1 MFIDVPYRRVLEW
14 ETEDVPFI
22 RFGEEIIAERTTE
35 IYFRMLREM
44 RDVVFS
50 TVAEDGTP
58 RARIIDVMLVEGE
71 KLYFLTAV
79 GKDFYEELMRNG
91 RVAIAGL
98 NSSWETIRVWGR
110 VRNVG
115 QDLLGRIFEE
125 NPSMNNVYPG
135 DSRYILEVFCLEEGE
150 GEYFCLGTEPITRH
164 PFSFGKKTFRKKGF
178 EITDA
183 CIGCGTCAAACPQ
196 QAIDEGSPY
205 TIRQENC
212 LHCGLCFRDCPAEAV
227 IRRSGEAEQ

>member
-1 MFIDVPYRRVLEW
+1 M
-14 ETEDVPFI
+14 
-22 RFGEEIIAERTTE
+22 AERKTE
-35 IYFRMLREM
+35 LYFRMLREM

-91 RVAIAGL
+91 QVAIAGL

-110 VRNVG
+110 VRNV
-115 QDLLGRIFEE
+115 
-125 NPSMNNVYPG
+125 
-135 DSRYILEVFCLEEGE
+135 
-150 GEYFCLGTEPITRH
+150 
-164 PFSFGKKTFRKKGF
+164 
-178 EITDA
+178 
-183 CIGCGTCAAACPQ
+183 
-196 QAIDEGSPY
+196 
-205 TIRQENC
+205 RQENC

-227 IRRSGEAEQ
+227 IRRSGETEQ

>member
-1 MFIDVPYRRVLEW
+1 
-14 ETEDVPFI
+14 
-22 RFGEEIIAERTTE
+22 
-35 IYFRMLREM
+35 
-44 RDVVFS
+44 
-50 TVAEDGTP
+50 
-58 RARIIDVMLVEGE
+58 
-71 KLYFLTAV
+71 
-79 GKDFYEELMRNG
+79 
-91 RVAIAGL
+91 
-98 NSSWETIRVWGR
+98 
-110 VRNVG
+110 
-115 QDLLGRIFEE
+115 
-125 NPSMNNVYPG
+125 MNNVYPG

-183 CIGCGTCAAACPQ
+183 CIGCGTCAATCPQ

-227 IRRSGEAEQ
+227 IRRSGETEQ

>member
-1 MFIDVPYRRVLEW
+1 MNEHKT
-14 ETEDVPFI
+14 ET
-22 RFGEEIIAERTTE
+22 
-35 IYFRMLREM
+35 YFKMLREM

-58 RARIIDVMLVEGE
+58 RARIIDV
-71 KLYFLTAV
+71 A
-79 GKDFYEELMRNG
+79 
-91 RVAIAGL
+91 AAGL
-98 NSSWETIRVWGR
+98 NSSWETVRVWGK

-150 GEYFCLGTEPITRH
+150 GEYFNLGTEPITRH
-164 PFSFGKKTFRKKGF
+164 PFSFGRKTYRKKGF

-183 CIGCGTCAAACPQ
+183 CIQCGTCAAACPQ

-205 TIRQENC
+205 VIRQENC
-212 LHCGLCFRDCPAEAV
+212 LHCGLCFRDCPAEAIV
-227 IRRSGEAEQ
+227 RRSGEAI

>member
-1 MFIDVPYRRVLEW
+1 MSENRT
-14 ETEDVPFI
+14 ET
-22 RFGEEIIAERTTE
+22 
-35 IYFRMLREM
+35 YFRMLREM

-71 KLYFLTAV
+71 KLYFLTAT
-79 GKDFYEELMRNG
+79 GKDFYEELMRTG
-91 RVAIAGL
+91 RVAVAGL
-98 NSSWETIRVWGR
+98 NSNWETIRVWGK

-135 DSRYILEVFCLEEGE
+135 DSRYILEVFCLDEGE
-150 GEYFCLGTEPITRH
+150 GEYFNLGTEPIQRH
-164 PFSFGKKTFRKKGF
+164 PFAFGKKTYRQKGF
-178 EITDA
+178 EITEA
-183 CIGCGTCAAACPQ
+183 CIQCGTCAAACPQ

-205 TIRQENC
+205 VIRQENC
-212 LHCGLCFRDCPAEAV
+212 LHCGLCFRDCPAEAI
-227 IRRSGEAEQ
+227 IRRSGETANGE

>member
-1 MFIDVPYRRVLEW
+1 M
-14 ETEDVPFI
+14 
-22 RFGEEIIAERTTE
+22 AERKTE
-35 IYFRMLREM
+35 AYFRMLREM

-71 KLYFLTAV
+71 KLYFLTAA
-79 GKDFYEELMRNG
+79 GKDFYEELMRTS

-98 NSSWETIRVWGR
+98 NSSWETVRVWGR

-150 GEYFCLGTEPITRH
+150 GEYF
-164 PFSFGKKTFRKKGF
+164 

-196 QAIDEGSPY
+196 QAIDEGQPY
-205 TIRQENC
+205 VIRQENC

-227 IRRSGEAEQ
+227 IRRSGEEEQ